1 MKGITIDIKSAAFP
15 DQFVSDSK
23 KATKEFGL
31 QVGQAI
37 QYEWFRK
44 EGVGQCRFY
53 SQWAEFNRLRLY
65 ARGEQSIAKYKNEL
79 AVDGDLS
86 YLNLDWTPVP
96 IIPKFVDI
104 VVNGMN
110 DRLFKVKATAQD
122 AMSAE
127 KRNQF
132 QEMIQ
137 SDMIAKPLLQQI
149 NTDFGVDAFQTSE
162 DELPEND
169 QELELF
175 MQMNYKPAIEI
186 AEETAIDTILSANHY
201 NESRKRIDL
210 DITTL
215 GIGIGKHMFLPGDG
229 VRVEYCDPANVV
241 YSYTEDPYFKDTFY
255 WGEIKTV
262 PITELIKID
271 PTLTNDDLSEI
282 SKYNQSWYDYY
293 DGAAAY
299 NNSMFSRDTATLLYF
314 NYKTTHSFVYKKKK
328 MSDGTF
334 KVVQKDDQFNPPQE
348 MMDEGE
354 FEKVTKKIDVWYDG
368 VMVMGTNIMLQW
380 KLGENM
386 VRPKSSS
393 QYAYPNYV
401 ACAPKMY
408 KGSLESLVKRMIPF
422 ADLIQMTH
430 LKIQQVVSRVVPD
443 GVFIDADGLNEVD
456 LGTGNAYNPEDA
468 LRLYFQTGSVIGRS
482 YTGDGEFNNARV
494 PIQQLTSNSGA
505 SKMQMLI
512 TNYNHYLD
520 MIRSVTGLNEA
531 RDGSSPDPNSLV
543 GVQKLAALNSNVA
556 TRHILNASLYITK
569 TLAECLSIRTA
580 DVLEYADFKD
590 EFAMQ
595 IGKYNLGILQ
605 DIKNLYL
612 HDFGI
617 FIEMAPDEEEKA
629 MLEQNIQMA
638 LSKMDINLEDA
649 IDIRELANI
658 KMANQLLKVK
668 RKAKQEMEQQQKAQ
682 EQQMASQM
690 QMQSQKAAAQLAQQT
705 AQAEMQSKIAVK
717 EAETSFDIQKLQAEA
732 QLKEQLMQVE
742 FDMQMQLKGVEQDN
756 ILSRE
761 DNREQAKKERINQQS
776 TNTSKIAEQK
786 KRNLTSIN
794 FESNEDSL
802 DGFDFSEF
810 NPR

>member
-1 MKGITIDIKSAAFP
+1 MKDVKIQVNSAAFP
-15 DQFVSDSK
+15 DQFASDSVK
-23 KATKEFGL
+23 DTTEYGL
-31 QVGQAI
+31 QIGQAI
-37 QYEWFRK
+37 QYEWFRRD
-44 EGVGQCRFY
+44 GGSCRFY
-53 SQWAEFNRLRLY
+53 SQWAEFNKLRLY
-65 ARGEQSIAKYKNEL
+65 ARGEQSIAKYKNEIS
-79 AVDGDLS
+79 VDGDLS

-595 IGKYNLGILQ
+595 IGKYNLGILE

-802 DGFDFSEF
+802 DGFDFAEF

>member
-1 MKGITIDIKSAAFP
+1 MKDVKIQVNSAAFP
-15 DQFVSDSK
+15 DQFASDSVK
-23 KATKEFGL
+23 DTMEYGL
-31 QVGQAI
+31 QIGQAI
-37 QYEWFRK
+37 QYEWFRRD
-44 EGVGQCRFY
+44 GGSCRFY
-53 SQWAEFNRLRLY
+53 SQWAEFNKLRLY
-65 ARGEQSIAKYKNEL
+65 ARGEQSIAKYKNEIS
-79 AVDGDLS
+79 VDGDLS

-595 IGKYNLGILQ
+595 IGKYNLGILE

-802 DGFDFSEF
+802 DGFDFAEF

>member
-1 MKGITIDIKSAAFP
+1 MKDVKIQVNASAFP
-15 DQFVSDSK
+15 DQFASDSVK
-23 KATKEFGL
+23 DSMEFGL

-44 EGVGQCRFY
+44 DSGSCRFY
-53 SQWAEFNRLRLY
+53 SQWGDFNRLRLY
-65 ARGEQSIAKYKNEL
+65 ARGEQSVAKYKNEL
-79 AVDGDLS
+79 AIDGDLS

-110 DRLFKVKATAQD
+110 DRMFKVKAKAQD
-122 AMSAE
+122 ALSAE
-127 KRNQF
+127 KRNQY
-132 QEMIQ
+132 QEMIEG
-137 SDMIAKPLLQQI
+137 DMLAKPLLQQI
-149 NTDFGVDAFQTSE
+149 ESDFDVNVFQTKEE
-162 DELPEND
+162 DLPETD
-169 QELELF
+169 TELELF
-175 MQMNYKPAIEI
+175 MQMNYKPSIEI
-186 AEETAIDTILSANHY
+186 ATEEAIDTLFQASHY
-201 NESRKRIDL
+201 SDTRKRVDY
-210 DITTL
+210 DITCL
-215 GIGIGKHMFLPGDG
+215 GIGMAKHIFLPGEG
-229 VRVEYCDPANVV
+229 VRVEYVDPANVV

-271 PTLTNDDLSEI
+271 PDLTNEDLEEI
-282 SKYNQSWYDYY
+282 SKYSQSWYDYY
-293 DGAAAY
+293 NSQQFY
-299 NNSMFSRDTATLLYF
+299 ENSMFSRDTATLLYF
-314 NYKTTHSFVYKKKK
+314 NYKTTHTFVYKKKS
-328 MSDGTF
+328 MPDGTF
-334 KVVQKDDQFNPPQE
+334 KTVEKDDQFDPPQE
-348 MMDEGE
+348 MMDEGG
-354 FEKVTKKIDVWYDG
+354 FEKVTKTIDVWYDG
-368 VMVMGTNIMLQW
+368 IMVMGTNIMLQW

-386 VRPKSSS
+386 VRPKSAS
-393 QYAYPNYV
+393 QYAMPNYV

-408 KGSLESLVKRMIPF
+408 KGNLESLVRRMIPF
-422 ADLIQMTH
+422 ADLIQISH

-482 YTGDGEFNNARV
+482 YTQDGEYNNARV
-494 PIQQLTSNSGA
+494 PITQLTANSGA

-512 TNYNHYLD
+512 GNYNHYMD

-569 TLAECLSIRTA
+569 TLAECLAIRTA
-580 DVLEYADFKD
+580 DVLEFADFKD

-595 IGKYNLGILQ
+595 IGKYNLSIIE

-612 HDFGI
+612 YDFGI
-617 FIEMAPDEEEKA
+617 FIDLMPDEEQKA

-638 LSKMDINLEDA
+638 LSKENISLEDA
-649 IDIRELANI
+649 IDIREIANI

-668 RKAKQEMEQQQKAQ
+668 RKAKQDRESQQMQQQ
-682 EQQMASQM
+682 QQM
-690 QMQSQKAAAQLAQQT
+690 
-705 AQAEMQSKIAVK
+705 QAEMQASAQQAAAQMAMQTQQAEVQSKMALK
-717 EAETSFDIQKLQAEA
+717 EAEVGFEIQKLQREAE
-732 QLKEQLMQVE
+732 LKQQLMQVE
-742 FDMQMQLKGVEQDN
+742 FQMQMQLKGLESTALQ
-756 ILSRE
+756 SRE
-761 DNREQAKKERINQQS
+761 TERENAKDSRISQQS
-776 TNTSKIAEQK
+776 TQTSKMIEQK
-786 KRNLTSIN
+786 KRDLPAIN

-802 DGFDFSEF
+802 DGFDLAEF

>member
-1 MKGITIDIKSAAFP
+1 MKDVKIQVNASAFP
-15 DQFVSDSK
+15 DQFASDSVK
-23 KATKEFGL
+23 DSVEFGL

-37 QYEWFRK
+37 QYEWFRRDS
-44 EGVGQCRFY
+44 GSCRFY
-53 SQWAEFNRLRLY
+53 SQWGDFNRLRLY
-65 ARGEQSIAKYKNEL
+65 ARGEQSVSKYKNEL
-79 AVDGDLS
+79 AIDGDLS

-110 DRLFKVKATAQD
+110 DRLFKIKAVAQD
-122 AMSAE
+122 ALSAE
-127 KRNQF
+127 KRNEY
-132 QEMIQ
+132 QEMIEG
-137 SDMIAKPLLQQI
+137 DMLAKPLLQQI
-149 NTDFGVDAFQTSE
+149 ESDFGVNVFQTKE
-162 DELPEND
+162 EELPETD
-169 QELELF
+169 AELELF
-175 MQMNYKPAIEI
+175 MNMNYKPAIEI
-186 AEETAIDTILSANHY
+186 ATEEAIDTLFQASHY
-201 NESRKRIDL
+201 NDTRKRVDY
-210 DITTL
+210 DITCL
-215 GIGIGKHMFLPGDG
+215 GIGMAKHIFLPGEG
-229 VRVEYCDPANVV
+229 VRVEYVDPANVV

-271 PTLTNDDLSEI
+271 PSLTNEDLSEI
-282 SKYNQSWYDYY
+282 SKYSQSWYDYY
-293 DGAAAY
+293 NSQQFY
-299 NNSMFSRDTATLLYF
+299 ENSMFHRDTATLLYF
-314 NYKTTHSFVYKKKK
+314 NYKTTHTFVYKKKS
-328 MSDGTF
+328 MPDGTF
-334 KVVQKDDQFNPPQE
+334 KTVEKDDQFNPPQE
-348 MMDEGE
+348 MMDEGN
-354 FEKVTKKIDVWYDG
+354 FEKVTKTIDVWYDG

-386 VRPKSSS
+386 VRPKSAS
-393 QYAYPNYV
+393 QYAMPNYV

-408 KGSLESLVKRMIPF
+408 KGQLESLVKRMIPF
-422 ADLIQMTH
+422 ADLIQISH

-482 YTGDGEFNNARV
+482 YTQDGEYNNARV
-494 PIQQLTSNSGA
+494 PITQLTANSGA

-512 TNYNHYLD
+512 GNYNHYMD

-569 TLAECLSIRTA
+569 TLAECLAIRTA
-580 DVLEYADFKD
+580 DVLEFADFKD

-595 IGKYNLGILQ
+595 IGKYNLSIIE

-612 HDFGI
+612 YDFGI
-617 FIEMAPDEEEKA
+617 FIELMPDEEQKA

-638 LSKMDINLEDA
+638 LSKENISLEDA
-649 IDIRELANI
+649 IDIREIANI

-668 RKAKQEMEQQQKAQ
+668 RKAKQDRESQQMQQQ
-682 EQQMASQM
+682 QQM
-690 QMQSQKAAAQLAQQT
+690 
-705 AQAEMQSKIAVK
+705 QAEMQASAQQAAAQMAMQTQQAEVQSKMALK
-717 EAETSFDIQKLQAEA
+717 EAEVGFEIQKLQREAE
-732 QLKEQLMQVE
+732 LKQQLMQVE
-742 FDMQMQLKGVEQDN
+742 FQMQMQLKGLESTALQ
-756 ILSRE
+756 SRE
-761 DNREQAKKERINQQS
+761 TERENAKDSRISQQS
-776 TNTSKIAEQK
+776 TQTSKMIEQK
-786 KRNLTSIN
+786 KRDLPAIN

-802 DGFDFSEF
+802 DGFDLAEF

>member
-1 MKGITIDIKSAAFP
+1 MKDVKIQVNASAFP
-15 DQFVSDSK
+15 DQFASDSVK
-23 KATKEFGL
+23 DSVEFGL

-37 QYEWFRK
+37 QYEWFRRDS
-44 EGVGQCRFY
+44 GSCRFY
-53 SQWAEFNRLRLY
+53 SQWGDFNRLRLY
-65 ARGEQSIAKYKNEL
+65 ARGEQSVSKYKNEL
-79 AVDGDLS
+79 AIDGDLS

-110 DRLFKVKATAQD
+110 DRLFKIKAVAQD
-122 AMSAE
+122 ALSAE
-127 KRNQF
+127 KRNEY
-132 QEMIQ
+132 QEMIEG
-137 SDMIAKPLLQQI
+137 DMLAKPLLQQI
-149 NTDFGVDAFQTSE
+149 ESDFGVNVFQTKE
-162 DELPEND
+162 EELPETD
-169 QELELF
+169 AELELF
-175 MQMNYKPAIEI
+175 MNMNYKPAIEI
-186 AEETAIDTILSANHY
+186 ATEEAIDTLFQASHY
-201 NESRKRIDL
+201 NDTRKRVDY
-210 DITTL
+210 DITCL
-215 GIGIGKHMFLPGDG
+215 GIGMAKHIFLPGEG
-229 VRVEYCDPANVV
+229 VRVEYVDPANVV

-271 PTLTNDDLSEI
+271 PSLTNEDLSEI
-282 SKYNQSWYDYY
+282 SKYSQSWYDYY
-293 DGAAAY
+293 NSQQFY
-299 NNSMFSRDTATLLYF
+299 ENSMFHRDTATLLYF
-314 NYKTTHSFVYKKKK
+314 NYKTTHTFVYKKKS
-328 MSDGTF
+328 MPDGTF
-334 KVVQKDDQFNPPQE
+334 KTVEKDDQFNPPQE
-348 MMDEGE
+348 MMDEGN
-354 FEKVTKKIDVWYDG
+354 FEKVTKTIDVWYDG

-386 VRPKSSS
+386 VRPKSAS
-393 QYAYPNYV
+393 QYAMPNYV

-408 KGSLESLVKRMIPF
+408 KGQLESLVRRMIPF
-422 ADLIQMTH
+422 ADLIQISH

-482 YTGDGEFNNARV
+482 YTQDGEYNNARV
-494 PIQQLTSNSGA
+494 PITQLTANSGA

-512 TNYNHYLD
+512 GNYNHYMD

-569 TLAECLSIRTA
+569 TLAECLAIRTA
-580 DVLEYADFKD
+580 DVLEFADFKD

-595 IGKYNLGILQ
+595 IGKYNLSIIE

-612 HDFGI
+612 YDFGI
-617 FIEMAPDEEEKA
+617 FIELMPDEEQKA

-638 LSKMDINLEDA
+638 LSKENISLEDA
-649 IDIRELANI
+649 IDIREIANI

-668 RKAKQEMEQQQKAQ
+668 RKAKQDRESQQMQQQ
-682 EQQMASQM
+682 QQM
-690 QMQSQKAAAQLAQQT
+690 
-705 AQAEMQSKIAVK
+705 QAEMQASAQQAAAQMAMQTQQAEVQSKMALK
-717 EAETSFDIQKLQAEA
+717 EAEVGFEIQKLQREAE
-732 QLKEQLMQVE
+732 LKQQLMQVE
-742 FDMQMQLKGVEQDN
+742 FQMQMQLKGLESSALQ
-756 ILSRE
+756 SRE
-761 DNREQAKKERINQQS
+761 TEREKAKDGRISQQS
-776 TNTSKIAEQK
+776 TQTSKMIEQK
-786 KRNLTSIN
+786 KRDLPAIN

-802 DGFDFSEF
+802 DGFDLAEF